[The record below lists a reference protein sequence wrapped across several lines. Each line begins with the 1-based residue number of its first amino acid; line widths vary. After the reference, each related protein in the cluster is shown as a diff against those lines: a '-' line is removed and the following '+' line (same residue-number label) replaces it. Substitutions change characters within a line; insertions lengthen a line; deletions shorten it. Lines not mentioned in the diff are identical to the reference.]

1 MRLPAVLLTL
11 VYVAALAVAL
21 RDPSEHLVAGAVVLL
36 ALTARLALRPATRS
50 AIARALAPRVRA
62 VVEEPALP
70 AVVPATPA

>member
-21 RDPSEHLVAGAVVLL
+21 RDPSEHLVAGAVVLT
-36 ALTARLALRPATRS
+36 ALLVRLRPSAARS
-50 AIARALAPRVRA
+50 VLGHVLHPRRTAPEE
-62 VVEEPALP
+62 VVPP